1 MIQQY
6 TRPLDSERHE
16 VKRFSGIGRPLTRV
30 LVGPSG
36 PINVKVYGANED
48 YLIDVE
54 SWESHPA
61 GPITV
66 RAPTVPIRLSD
77 TEQRWDL
84 KEGSL
89 YVAEL
94 PMDDLYHNDFRR
106 NFEAACR
113 CTVRDRHL
121 TWINGQKALRLSFE
135 QPIASR
141 ITYGTL
147 WAMPVGDKLIA
158 INGFQPRE
166 PSRKASRHGT
176 GYGSADPRRTE
187 SMIIAD
193 ERNPKAQAYRTEL
206 LNRCPEQADRE
217 DLNIVIG
224 GDGFLLRTIFEHN
237 YLGTFL
243 GLNAGHLGFLLND
256 VQNWDT
262 VTHALGA
269 DHWVS
274 YPFPL
279 LKAEV
284 TAPDGQ
290 VLVSRAINDVYVQ
303 RTTGHAAHLALSIN
317 GERVVEPLVSDGVI
331 FATALGSTAYTYS
344 AGGLPVTQ
352 HSKPSP

>member
-1 MIQQY
+1 MWLIVSLTIAFANPERPFERFQDNLRQRNYAQITGDGPVYGAKYGPIEASVFRDGMIQQY

-30 LVGPSG
+30 LIGPSG

-77 TEQRWDL
+77 SEQRWDL

-158 INGFQPRE
+158 IQWISAEGNLLERPHATGRAMVALIRGE
-166 PSRKASRHGT
+166 P
-176 GYGSADPRRTE
+176 
-187 SMIIAD
+187 
-193 ERNPKAQAYRTEL
+193 
-206 LNRCPEQADRE
+206 NR
-217 DLNIVIG
+217 
-224 GDGFLLRTIFEHN
+224 
-237 YLGTFL
+237 
-243 GLNAGHLGFLLND
+243 
-256 VQNWDT
+256 
-262 VTHALGA
+262 
-269 DHWVS
+269 
-274 YPFPL
+274 
-279 LKAEV
+279 
-284 TAPDGQ
+284 
-290 VLVSRAINDVYVQ
+290 
-303 RTTGHAAHLALSIN
+303 
-317 GERVVEPLVSDGVI
+317 
-331 FATALGSTAYTYS
+331 
-344 AGGLPVTQ
+344 
-352 HSKPSP
+352 

>member
-1 MIQQY
+1 
-6 TRPLDSERHE
+6 
-16 VKRFSGIGRPLTRV
+16 
-30 LVGPSG
+30 
-36 PINVKVYGANED
+36 
-48 YLIDVE
+48 
-54 SWESHPA
+54 
-61 GPITV
+61 
-66 RAPTVPIRLSD
+66 
-77 TEQRWDL
+77 
-84 KEGSL
+84 
-89 YVAEL
+89 
-94 PMDDLYHNDFRR
+94 
-106 NFEAACR
+106 
-113 CTVRDRHL
+113 
-121 TWINGQKALRLSFE
+121 
-135 QPIASR
+135 
-141 ITYGTL
+141 
-147 WAMPVGDKLIA
+147 
-158 INGFQPRE
+158 
-166 PSRKASRHGT
+166 
-176 GYGSADPRRTE
+176 
-187 SMIIAD
+187 MIIAD

-344 AGGLPVTQ
+344 AGGPPSHPTLQTLSVTPICPHHPRLSPFALPLTATATVDVLHGDRRPVQCVSDGRSIESVQSVTVSHANEVVNIAYFEGHDFTQ
-352 HSKPSP
+352 QMVRKILHH